1 MSISAPRQLSTL
13 SEWSIQQIKNI
24 FESPTDEGSL
34 QSIQATF
41 TDTVTATL
49 NGAPLSRAGITQLVL
64 AMRGTSKTGLG
75 VTWHHTVEVARDPST
90 NRVCSLSIPAEPCL
104 IYLIFPICLTG
115 WIIWWVLCHQGPAQA
130 SA

>member
-1 MSISAPRQLSTL
+1 MSISAPPQLSTL
-13 SEWSIQQIKNI
+13 SEWSIQQIKDI

-34 QSIQATF
+34 QFIQATF
-41 TDTVTATL
+41 TDTLTATL

-90 NRVCSLSIPAEPCL
+90 NRVCFLSIPAESCL
-104 IYLIFPICLTG
+104 NCSNFPDSWTG
-115 WIIWWVLCHQGPAQA
+115 WIIWWVLCHQGPA
-130 SA
+130 